1 MPTSTEQKLESL
13 IYVLEHLSREAKR
26 GVPIIVEGSKDL
38 HALHKLNISGTVICI
53 KNSGKILPDLL
64 DAVQN
69 KSVIVLVDFDKEGI
83 TLVKIISTYLEKMG
97 VKVNLTFWRRL
108 KALLKRNVKDVE
120 GLPSYLKSLKKRV
133 GQSS

>member
-1 MPTSTEQKLESL
+1 MPTSAEQKLES
-13 IYVLEHLSREAKR
+13 IISVLEHLSQEVNR
-26 GVPIIVEGSKDL
+26 GVPIIVEGRKDL
-38 HALHKLNISGTVICI
+38 QALYKLNIRGSVICI

-64 DAVQN
+64 DAVQS
-69 KSVIVLVDFDKEGI
+69 KSIIVLVDFDDEGI
-83 TLVKIISTYLEKMG
+83 TLVKMISTYLEKMG

>member
-1 MPTSTEQKLESL
+1 LPTSAEQKLES
-13 IYVLEHLSREAKR
+13 IISVLEHLSQEVNR
-26 GVPIIVEGSKDL
+26 GVPIIVEGRKDL
-38 HALHKLNISGTVICI
+38 QALYKLNIRGSVICI

-64 DAVQN
+64 DAVQS
-69 KSVIVLVDFDKEGI
+69 KSIIVLVDFDDEGI
-83 TLVKIISTYLEKMG
+83 TLVKMISTYLEKMG

>member
-13 IYVLEHLSREAKR
+13 IHVLEHLSREAKR

>member
-83 TLVKIISTYLEKMG
+83 TLVKVISTYLEKMG

>member
-1 MPTSTEQKLESL
+1 LPTSTEQKLESL

>member
-1 MPTSTEQKLESL
+1 
-13 IYVLEHLSREAKR
+13 
-26 GVPIIVEGSKDL
+26 
-38 HALHKLNISGTVICI
+38 
-53 KNSGKILPDLL
+53 
-64 DAVQN
+64 
-69 KSVIVLVDFDKEGI
+69 
-83 TLVKIISTYLEKMG
+83 MG

>member
-38 HALHKLNISGTVICI
+38 HALDKLNISGTVICI

>member
-13 IYVLEHLSREAKR
+13 IYVLEHLSQEVKS

-69 KSVIVLVDFDKEGI
+69 KSVIVLVDFDEEGI
-83 TLVKIISTYLEKMG
+83 ILVKIISTYLEKMG

>member
-26 GVPIIVEGSKDL
+26 GVPIIVEGSNDL